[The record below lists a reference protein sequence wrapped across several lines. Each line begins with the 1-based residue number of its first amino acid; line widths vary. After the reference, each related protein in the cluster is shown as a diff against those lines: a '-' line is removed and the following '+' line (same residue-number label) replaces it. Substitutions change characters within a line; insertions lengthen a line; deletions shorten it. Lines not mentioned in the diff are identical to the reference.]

1 MKRLETQHVEDIISW
16 NKKETNERKE
26 SFGVKLEVLNGIVD
40 KVNLL
45 SDILDD
51 KERVLRQMSTLI
63 GLIVFEQ
70 PFNNGNKAT
79 ATSSAIQ
86 FLRTDGY
93 ELDLESEKAQDELLQ
108 MLDSIMYL
116 FEDQSEQGIIAVRK
130 FLEKHLK

>member
-1 MKRLETQHVEDIISW
+1 MKRLETHHIEDIISW

-40 KVNLL
+40 KINLL

-86 FLRTDGY
+86 FLRTNGY

-116 FEDQSEQGIIAVRK
+116 FEDQSE
-130 FLEKHLK
+130 